1 MHSLIVLASRP
12 PDWSEVQFIEW
23 WRGPHADLAKKLPG
37 LREYLHGAVETAY
50 DERSAGWDA
59 YARLAF
65 DSREAL
71 DAAMTSEEWR
81 VAMGDA
87 AGMRG
92 KRIAMIVSEVDLLA
106 PAPSKVVS

>member
-1 MHSLIVLASRP
+1 MRAGRRIGPRSSSSSGGAGP
-12 PDWSEVQFIEW
+12 TPT
-23 WRGPHADLAKKLPG
+23 WRRSFRG

-71 DAAMTSEEWR
+71 DQAMDSEEWLA
-81 VAMGDA
+81 AMGDA

-106 PAPSKVVS
+106 GTHSGLAS